1 MDGCLVEWVGK
12 VCGKITI
19 LVYGK
24 WVEDL
29 LRGNYW
35 CLVRWVGVCKVRRED
50 GCLIKWVE
58 DVWWD
63 ELMGVW

>member
-29 LRGNYW
+29 LGGKYW
-35 CLVRWVGVCKVRRED
+35 CQVSWVCVCGKMRRWVSCNMGG
-50 GCLIKWVE
+50 GCMV
-58 DVWWD
+58 
-63 ELMGVW
+63 G

>member
-29 LRGNYW
+29 LGGEYW
-35 CLVRWVGVCKVRRED
+35 CQVRWVCMCGR
-50 GCLIKWVE
+50 
-58 DVWWD
+58 
-63 ELMGVW
+63 